1 MYDEIEKN
9 LETVRRNIAAACER
23 SGRSP
28 DDVLLLGVTKTIDCD
43 RISRLVELGVNSL
56 GENKVQELMSKI
68 DKLPASVDW
77 HLIGSLQT
85 NKVKYIIGKVS
96 LVHSV
101 DILKLAAEIS
111 KRSLKAGV
119 VTDIL
124 IEVNAA
130 EEESKHG
137 FGVSEVYDAVEAMRE
152 LEGIKVRG
160 LMTIAPYDENGQ
172 NNRPYFRKM
181 RELFIDIKA
190 KNGDNIDMTF
200 LSMGMTNDYETAI
213 EEGANIVRI
222 GTGIFG
228 ERNYNTGGNK

>member
-1 MYDEIEKN
+1 MHSEIENNLKN
-9 LETVRRNIAAACER
+9 IRKNIAAACER

-43 RISRLVELGVNSL
+43 RISELIDLGVSSL

-68 DKLPASVDW
+68 DKLPPSTDW

-96 LVHSV
+96 LIHSV
-101 DILKLAAEIS
+101 DSLKLAEEIA
-111 KRSLKAGV
+111 KRSIKAGV

-130 EEESKHG
+130 GEESKHG
-137 FGVSEVYDAVEAMRE
+137 FTPEEAAEVTEKLRG
-152 LEGIKVRG
+152 LEGIKVKG
-160 LMTIAPYDENGQ
+160 LMTIAPYDEKPE

-181 RELFIDIKA
+181 RELFVDIKA
-190 KNGDNIDMTF
+190 KNGDNIDMVY
-200 LSMGMTNDYETAI
+200 LSMGMTNDYEIAI

-228 ERNYNTGGNK
+228 ERNYQGGTK

>member
-101 DILKLAAEIS
+101 DSLKLAAEIS